1 METDVNLFFCR
12 RTFNMPRTAAFLR
25 GIALGILA
33 SGFGLAG
40 SVSGQTN
47 ADPTPPA
54 AADRAAAEAF
64 FESKIRPIL
73 IERCLECHGSEKAKA
88 GLRLDKP
95 QLARAGGDS
104 GAAIVAGKPDESLLI
119 QVVRYT
125 GDLKMPPRS
134 KLPDAEIAL
143 LIEWVKQGA
152 TWPEAAGES
161 GAPGSLRGAEGISE
175 DDRRFWAF
183 QVPQPSDLPQTRDS
197 AWAREPLDHF
207 ILSGL
212 EAAGLNPAPQADRRT
227 LIRRATFDL
236 HGVPPTPE
244 EIANFIQ
251 DESPEAFARVVDRL
265 LASPRYGERFG
276 RHWLDVVRYADS
288 NGLDE
293 NLAYANAFRYRD
305 YVVQA
310 WNADKPYDQFL
321 HEQLAGD
328 LLPPTGRVEDQL
340 ERTVATGFL
349 SLGAKMLAEDDPVKM
364 QMDIIDEQVDTLGR
378 AVLGMTLGCARCHAH
393 KFDPVTHEDYYAL
406 AGIFKSTKTMENFSV
421 VARWQELPLA
431 APEVVAARAAQQQ
444 RIDQVRGKIAQAL
457 QSETNAVLARAR
469 RNTGDLLLA
478 AEAQGRLDALLASI
492 QSIGPAA
499 GQPAPEGALLVEA
512 EDFARGNVNKVRDGY
527 GAGIGVLVNAG
538 QTPNF
543 VEYDLQIPR
552 AGIYQIEL
560 RYAAAAARPNLLSIG
575 KQLLRSDAAGKV
587 TGSWNPDTQTWFVE
601 AVVALEAGPT
611 VLRLENPGPFPHIDK
626 LLLSEVKN
634 AEAQPADFQHAWAN
648 AVALRQRP
656 LVAGFIKPMMQV
668 LSASREKP
676 ESVWRTWH
684 EFAAIARGETPP
696 AAPTD
701 GLPLKIRERLL
712 AEPAPV
718 NLSELA
724 GRYQQLGLEATTRW
738 EELQSREAT
747 RPLTG
752 LADEVLEAF
761 RQVLFAGDGP
771 VQAPLNVE
779 DLYPELVRQ
788 ELAAQR
794 KEQKSLEDTLPK
806 FPEAMAVT
814 DGQPENLRVHLRG
827 SHLNLGAETSRRF
840 PQVFPNSANSSVN
853 SSQSGRLELAHW
865 LTDRQNP
872 LTARVIVNR
881 VWQWHFGEGLVRSPD
896 NFGRLGERPT
906 HPELIDFLAVRFQ
919 EQGWSLKNLH
929 RQILLSSTWQMST
942 QFDPVAAEKDPE
954 NRLWWRINRR
964 RLEVEALRDSI
975 LAVAGTLDSNMGGS
989 LLPTPNRAYVTST
1002 ANINPV
1008 VYDPP
1013 RRSLYLPV
1021 VRSALYDVFQAFDF
1035 ADPSVQSGKR
1045 DTTTV
1050 APQALFLMNSEL
1062 VLKQTREMARRLL
1075 EPAELPDTARVT
1087 ELYQRALGRSP
1098 RPSEVER
1105 ALAFLGRYSL
1115 AAADSTGGT
1124 GAGTTPV
1131 APSMVATRERAWQAL
1146 CRAVL
1151 ASNEFIYVE

>member
-1 METDVNLFFCR
+1 M
-12 RTFNMPRTAAFLR
+12 R

-64 FESKIRPIL
+64 FESKIRPNL
-73 IERCLECHGSEKAKA
+73 IDRCLECHGSEKAKA

-183 QVPQPSDLPQTRDS
+183 PVPQASALPQTRDS
-197 AWAREPLDHF
+197 AWAREPLDRF

-431 APEVVAARAAQQQ
+431 APEVVAARAAQQE

-469 RNTGDLLLA
+469 RNT
-478 AEAQGRLDALLASI
+478 
-492 QSIGPAA
+492 
-499 GQPAPEGALLVEA
+499 
-512 EDFARGNVNKVRDGY
+512 
-527 GAGIGVLVNAG
+527 
-538 QTPNF
+538 
-543 VEYDLQIPR
+543 
-552 AGIYQIEL
+552 
-560 RYAAAAARPNLLSIG
+560 
-575 KQLLRSDAAGKV
+575 
-587 TGSWNPDTQTWFVE
+587 
-601 AVVALEAGPT
+601 
-611 VLRLENPGPFPHIDK
+611 
-626 LLLSEVKN
+626 
-634 AEAQPADFQHAWAN
+634 
-648 AVALRQRP
+648 
-656 LVAGFIKPMMQV
+656 
-668 LSASREKP
+668 
-676 ESVWRTWH
+676 
-684 EFAAIARGETPP
+684 
-696 AAPTD
+696 
-701 GLPLKIRERLL
+701 
-712 AEPAPV
+712 
-718 NLSELA
+718 
-724 GRYQQLGLEATTRW
+724 
-738 EELQSREAT
+738 
-747 RPLTG
+747 
-752 LADEVLEAF
+752 
-761 RQVLFAGDGP
+761 
-771 VQAPLNVE
+771 
-779 DLYPELVRQ
+779 
-788 ELAAQR
+788 
-794 KEQKSLEDTLPK
+794 
-806 FPEAMAVT
+806 
-814 DGQPENLRVHLRG
+814 
-827 SHLNLGAETSRRF
+827 
-840 PQVFPNSANSSVN
+840 
-853 SSQSGRLELAHW
+853 
-865 LTDRQNP
+865 
-872 LTARVIVNR
+872 
-881 VWQWHFGEGLVRSPD
+881 
-896 NFGRLGERPT
+896 
-906 HPELIDFLAVRFQ
+906 
-919 EQGWSLKNLH
+919 
-929 RQILLSSTWQMST
+929 
-942 QFDPVAAEKDPE
+942 
-954 NRLWWRINRR
+954 
-964 RLEVEALRDSI
+964 
-975 LAVAGTLDSNMGGS
+975 
-989 LLPTPNRAYVTST
+989 
-1002 ANINPV
+1002 
-1008 VYDPP
+1008 
-1013 RRSLYLPV
+1013 
-1021 VRSALYDVFQAFDF
+1021 
-1035 ADPSVQSGKR
+1035 
-1045 DTTTV
+1045 
-1050 APQALFLMNSEL
+1050 
-1062 VLKQTREMARRLL
+1062 
-1075 EPAELPDTARVT
+1075 
-1087 ELYQRALGRSP
+1087 
-1098 RPSEVER
+1098 
-1105 ALAFLGRYSL
+1105 
-1115 AAADSTGGT
+1115 
-1124 GAGTTPV
+1124 
-1131 APSMVATRERAWQAL
+1131 
-1146 CRAVL
+1146 
-1151 ASNEFIYVE
+1151 